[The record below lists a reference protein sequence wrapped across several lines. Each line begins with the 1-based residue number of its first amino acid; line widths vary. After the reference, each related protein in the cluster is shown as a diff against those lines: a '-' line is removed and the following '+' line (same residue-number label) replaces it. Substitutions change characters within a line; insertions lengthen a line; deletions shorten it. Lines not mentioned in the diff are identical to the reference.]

1 MRKLLTVLLLNIIG
15 ISGYTQT
22 IEYKS
27 KYATIS
33 ESTQSQLTNTEVLD
47 IETSLTFNYKDSL
60 IILKTANKKSVY
72 WMQRYYEGVKEYID
86 ATDSNNNEY
95 TFSFLY
101 NKYGVIDVLILEDKK
116 NKTIVTDFHIYE
128 TVMK

>member
-1 MRKLLTVLLLNIIG
+1 MRKILIILLLNIIG

-33 ESTQSQLTNTEVLD
+33 ESTQSQLT
-47 IETSLTFNYKDSL
+47 FNYKDSL
-60 IILKTANKKSVY
+60 IILKTADKKRVY

-95 TFSFLY
+95 TFSF
-101 NKYGVIDVLILEDKK
+101 
-116 NKTIVTDFHIYE
+116 
-128 TVMK
+128 

>member
-27 KYATIS
+27 KYVTIS

-47 IETSLTFNYKDSL
+47 IETSLLFNYKDSL
-60 IILKTANKKSVY
+60 IILKTADKKRVY

>member
-60 IILKTANKKSVY
+60 IILKTADKKRVY

>member
-1 MRKLLTVLLLNIIG
+1 MKKILIVLLLNIIG

-47 IETSLTFNYKDSL
+47 IETSLLFNYKDSL

>member
-33 ESTQSQLTNTEVLD
+33 ESTQSQLTNTDVLD
-47 IETSLTFNYKDSL
+47 LETSLLFNYKDSL
-60 IILKTANKKSVY
+60 IILKTADKKRVY

-86 ATDSNNNEY
+86 ATDSNNNAY

>member
-1 MRKLLTVLLLNIIG
+1 MKKILIVLLLNIIG

-47 IETSLTFNYKDSL
+47 IETSLFFNYKDSL
-60 IILKTANKKSVY
+60 IILKTADKKSVY

-86 ATDSNNNEY
+86 ATDSNNNAY